1 MMIQKNIDLQ
11 MEALE
16 LLQQRFT
23 LKPTFIFSFL
33 EIHSQSIL
41 EIHSPCLKSI
51 LLNSRYGVLP
61 ESLQPSKESAPAPV
75 EGEDR
80 VMQEVT
86 RLVQD

>member
-16 LLQQRFT
+16 LLQQRFPLKLE
-23 LKPTFIFSFL
+23 LKPTYNPT
-33 EIHSQSIL
+33 QS
-41 EIHSPCLKSI
+41 SKSI

-61 ESLQPSKESAPAPV
+61 ESLQPTKESAPAPV
-75 EGEDR
+75 EGEDK

>member
-16 LLQQRFT
+16 LLQQRFP
-23 LKPTFIFSFL
+23 LNPT
-33 EIHSQSIL
+33 QS
-41 EIHSPCLKSI
+41 HFQSSKSI
-51 LLNSRYGVLP
+51 LLTSRYGVLP